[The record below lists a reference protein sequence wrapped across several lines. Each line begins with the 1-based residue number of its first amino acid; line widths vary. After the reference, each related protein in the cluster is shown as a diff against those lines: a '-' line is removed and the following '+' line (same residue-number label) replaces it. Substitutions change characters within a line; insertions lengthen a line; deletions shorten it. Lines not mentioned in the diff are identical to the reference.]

1 MNISGVLS
9 ADTRYA
15 GFWRRVA
22 ASMVDIL
29 LLIPVLAIITYLAF
43 DPPYV
48 QGYLDAKFSAG
59 NPYGFLSE
67 LLLVAVVVFFWVRYL
82 GTPGKLLLD
91 CHIVHA
97 QTGQPLSVGRALLRY
112 FGYYISMLPFMLG
125 FLWIIWD
132 RRKQGFHDKIAN
144 SVVIIHDESTK
155 SLEELSAEYEKG
167 VR

>member
-1 MNISGVLS
+1 VNASGVLS

-22 ASMVDIL
+22 ASMVDTL
-29 LLIPVLAIITYLAF
+29 LFVPVLAIIIYLVL
-43 DPPYV
+43 DPPYF

-144 SVVIIHDESTK
+144 SVVIIHDESTR

>member
-1 MNISGVLS
+1 MNAPGVLS

-22 ASMVDIL
+22 ASMVDTL
-29 LLIPVLAIITYLAF
+29 LFVPVLAIIIYFTF
-43 DPPYV
+43 DPLYF

-59 NPYGFLSE
+59 NSYGFLSE